1 MSYEKLKTLRK
12 NASNSKQNSAQLL
25 KNIEKEYKNCQELC
39 EKRMDCTNESYFLLE
54 NELKKVNSII
64 ERLELEQESEKL
76 NEFSFQNYLLD
87 KNYDEL
93 INFDNYLNVKK
104 KSKNKKTRNSLK
116 NVNLKF
122 DSNFTNLKNKK
133 NKENKTQKNKTG
145 KKGKIVETNLSN
157 DSSFEDITYKEID
170 GKIGPK
176 EPIYCFCN
184 YVSYGN
190 MIKCDNPKCEK
201 EWFHFHCV
209 GLRNLPKGKWF
220 CSEKCASEYKN
231 SLKN

>member
-1 MSYEKLKTLRK
+1 M
-12 NASNSKQNSAQLL
+12 N
-25 KNIEKEYKNCQELC
+25 
-39 EKRMDCTNESYFLLE
+39 CTNESYFLLE

-64 ERLELEQESEKL
+64 NRLELEQDSAKM
-76 NEFSFQNYLLD
+76 NEFSYQNYLLE
-87 KNYDEL
+87 KNFDEL

-116 NVNLKF
+116 NVNLKL
-122 DSNFTNLKNKK
+122 DPNFENIRNKK
-133 NKENKTQKNKTG
+133 NKENG
-145 KKGKIVETNLSN
+145 KMKPKGKVKQSKMELSKN
-157 DSSFEDITYKEID
+157 SSFEDITYKEID

-190 MIKCDNPKCEK
+190 MITCDNPKCKK

-220 CSEKCASEYKN
+220 CSEKCASEYKS
-231 SLKN
+231 SLK

>member
-1 MSYEKLKTLRK
+1 MIIEWGLLANIIGVFTPLILVLVTYTKTWSKFDLLIDNLTTDVKLLQDTARK
-12 NASNSKQNSAQLL
+12 NNMTVL
-25 KNIEKEYKNCQELC
+25 
-39 EKRMDCTNESYFLLE
+39 
-54 NELKKVNSII
+54 II
-64 ERLELEQESEKL
+64 THNQAIAPMADRVIKM
-76 NEFSFQNYLLD
+76 
-87 KNYDEL
+87 
-93 INFDNYLNVKK
+93 
-104 KSKNKKTRNSLK
+104 KS
-116 NVNLKF
+116 
-122 DSNFTNLKNKK
+122 
-133 NKENKTQKNKTG
+133 
-145 KKGKIVETNLSN
+145 GKIEENNLSHN
-157 DSSFEDITYKEID
+157 SSFEDITYKEID

>member
-1 MSYEKLKTLRK
+1 M
-12 NASNSKQNSAQLL
+12 N
-25 KNIEKEYKNCQELC
+25 
-39 EKRMDCTNESYFLLE
+39 CTNESYFLLE

-64 ERLELEQESEKL
+64 NRLELEQDSAKM
-76 NEFSFQNYLLD
+76 NEFSYQNYLLE
-87 KNYDEL
+87 KNFDEL

-116 NVNLKF
+116 NVNLKL
-122 DSNFTNLKNKK
+122 DPNFENIRNKK
-133 NKENKTQKNKTG
+133 NKENG
-145 KKGKIVETNLSN
+145 KMKPKGKVKQNKMELSKN
-157 DSSFEDITYKEID
+157 SSFEDITYKEID

-190 MIKCDNPKCEK
+190 MIKCDNPKCKK

-220 CSEKCASEYKN
+220 CSEKCANEYKS
-231 SLKN
+231 SLK